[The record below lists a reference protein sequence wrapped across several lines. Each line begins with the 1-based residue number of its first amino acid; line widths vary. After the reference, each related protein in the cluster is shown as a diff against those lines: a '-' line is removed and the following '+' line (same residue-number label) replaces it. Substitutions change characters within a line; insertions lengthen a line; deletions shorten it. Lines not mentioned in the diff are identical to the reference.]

1 MNKARYNLAEKEVGA
16 MRLFLITSLAAALTV
31 LSAACATA
39 APGIVHTTVNLREGP
54 GTNAVI
60 LAKIPGGSSVDVT
73 TCTGEW
79 CHVSFQG
86 KSGYVIA
93 TSLGNGTGG
102 SPQGGPPQG
111 AYPAPQGAYPAPQ
124 PANAYPYAYP
134 GYPYPYYG
142 YPYYYGYGPYWGWR
156 RHWFW

>member
-1 MNKARYNLAEKEVGA
+1 MKFLYVGA
-16 MRLFLITSLAAALTV
+16 LALAAAI
-31 LSAACATA
+31 SAASAMA
-39 APGIVHTTVNLREGP
+39 EPGVVHTTVNLREGP
-54 GTNAVI
+54 GTSTPVV
-60 LAKIPGGSSVDVT
+60 AKIPGGSSVDVAN
-73 TCTGEW
+73 CSGEW
-79 CHVSFQG
+79 CQVSFQG

-93 TSLGNGTGG
+93 TSLSGSAAGSLRAG
-102 SPQGGPPQG
+102 SPRGVPPG

-156 RHWFW
+156 RRWFW